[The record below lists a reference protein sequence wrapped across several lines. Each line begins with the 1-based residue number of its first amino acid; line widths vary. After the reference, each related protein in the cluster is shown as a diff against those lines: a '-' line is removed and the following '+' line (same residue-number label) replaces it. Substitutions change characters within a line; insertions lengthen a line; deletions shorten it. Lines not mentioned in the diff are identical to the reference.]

1 MSWVIVLVPAF
12 VLSFDSI
19 GRRENV
25 QGGCFLFCE
34 IQSWKLRPATDRRNK
49 EERRK
54 LSQLNEGT
62 AVNYLIGARHV
73 MPRLHTAGFGSAF
86 KGKERRAHPKSQSEG
101 REGLWSIIIHAT
113 ATLASRSLGKG

>member
-1 MSWVIVLVPAF
+1 MFRVAVSFF
-12 VLSFDSI
+12 VRSSL
-19 GRRENV
+19 E
-25 QGGCFLFCE
+25 
-34 IQSWKLRPATDRRNK
+34 KLRPATDRRNK

-54 LSQLNEGT
+54 LNQLNERT

-86 KGKERRAHPKSQSEG
+86 KGKERRAHPKSQSDG